1 LQSYASLLP
10 ETIDALG
17 PKERHWVYKML
28 RMKAYLKTDGSFELS
43 GDVVSFP
50 NPVISSA

>member
-1 LQSYASLLP
+1 LESYASLLP

-28 RMKAYLKTDGSFELS
+28 GMKAYLKTDGSFELS
-43 GDVVSFP
+43 GEVTSFHKLE
-50 NPVISSA
+50 ISSA